1 MQCNKLQLSLKQ
13 IEDEMAQIADKYR
26 VAARDRNKCGLQLID
41 RNDELSILYE
51 KMNVLSFVLKNGET
65 LITEKAETCKKMELK
80 LCELRRSLEVKRRQL
95 PSDEQQRI
103 VAQKYCE
110 LEMQLKQTKKV
121 SVALSKELQVPNPA
135 TNPNRYRKIASNDV
149 SDPSDNE
156 LSANIAV
163 LNSRLT
169 NQKEQ
174 LLEKELILEEVG
186 GLTEKLR
193 LQAIEGHEI
202 TLLLAKKMNSLQ
214 YQLKKTTRCMMA
226 TVSELS
232 MYQATSLKLEN
243 EKDSLSQLVMNGQML
258 LNEEKAP
265 FDEAEVEWFR
275 IVRNRQTN
283 MDMAQSRGVNHRD
296 WDRQSYDE
304 NANDAQKTT
313 AEPRPNAYI
322 AEDIGIPK
330 PYGAHA
336 PFKPSSLGANMRHI
350 KKPKAKQVIV

>member
-1 MQCNKLQLSLKQ
+1 M
-13 IEDEMAQIADKYR
+13 
-26 VAARDRNKCGLQLID
+26 G
-41 RNDELSILYE
+41 
-51 KMNVLSFVLKNGET
+51 
-65 LITEKAETCKKMELK
+65 KKMELK

-95 PSDEQQRI
+95 PSDKQQRI

-110 LEMQLKQTKKV
+110 LEMQLKQIKKV

-135 TNPNRYRKIASNDV
+135 TNPNRYRKIASNDIA
-149 SDPSDNE
+149 DPSENE
-156 LSANIAV
+156 LAANIAV
-163 LNSRLT
+163 LSSRLT

-193 LQAIEGHEI
+193 RQAIEGHEI

-258 LNEEKAP
+258 LNEQKAP
-265 FDEAEVEWFR
+265 
-275 IVRNRQTN
+275 
-283 MDMAQSRGVNHRD
+283 
-296 WDRQSYDE
+296 
-304 NANDAQKTT
+304 

-336 PFKPSSLGANMRHI
+336 PFKPS
-350 KKPKAKQVIV
+350 

>member
-1 MQCNKLQLSLKQ
+1 MSSLEMQCNKLQLSLKQ

-65 LITEKAETCKKMELK
+65 LITEKADACKKMELK

-95 PSDEQQRI
+95 PSDEQQRM

-186 GLTEKLR
+186 SLVSVHPISTER
-193 LQAIEGHEI
+193 PTI
-202 TLLLAKKMNSLQ
+202 TN
-214 YQLKKTTRCMMA
+214 
-226 TVSELS
+226 
-232 MYQATSLKLEN
+232 
-243 EKDSLSQLVMNGQML
+243 
-258 LNEEKAP
+258 
-265 FDEAEVEWFR
+265 
-275 IVRNRQTN
+275 
-283 MDMAQSRGVNHRD
+283 
-296 WDRQSYDE
+296 
-304 NANDAQKTT
+304 
-313 AEPRPNAYI
+313 
-322 AEDIGIPK
+322 
-330 PYGAHA
+330 
-336 PFKPSSLGANMRHI
+336 
-350 KKPKAKQVIV
+350 